1 MTAPQNLAG
10 VTDVAFHS
18 MHRKGNQCKL
28 LVVHSK
34 TIDVVSCFTVLS
46 GDRHHD
52 DTQAT
57 HDRCVGSTLNGRTVE
72 WWNGGIVE
80 WQNGRMV
87 NGGMVNGRMVNG
99 GMVEWWSGRMVNGG
113 MVEWW
118 SGRMVEWWN
127 G

>member
-99 GMVEWWSGRMVNGG
+99 GMVEWWSGRMV
-113 MVEWW
+113 EW
-118 SGRMVEWWN
+118 
-127 G
+127 

>member
-80 WQNGRMV
+80 WQNGKWW
-87 NGGMVNGRMVNG
+87 NGRMVNG
-99 GMVEWWSGRMVNGG
+99 GMVEWQN
-113 MVEWW
+113 
-118 SGRMVEWWN
+118 GRMVEW
-127 G
+127 

>member
-10 VTDVAFHS
+10 VTGVAFHS

-80 WQNGRMV
+80 WWNSGMV
-87 NGGMVNGRMVNG
+87 EQWNGGIVEWQNSGMVEQWNGRMVNG
-99 GMVEWWSGRMVNGG
+99 GMVEW
-113 MVEWW
+113 
-118 SGRMVEWWN
+118 
-127 G
+127 

>member
-1 MTAPQNLAG
+1 MNDNRIHKSWRLLGMTAAQNLAG

-52 DTQAT
+52 DT
-57 HDRCVGSTLNGRTVE
+57 
-72 WWNGGIVE
+72 
-80 WQNGRMV
+80 
-87 NGGMVNGRMVNG
+87 
-99 GMVEWWSGRMVNGG
+99 
-113 MVEWW
+113 
-118 SGRMVEWWN
+118 
-127 G
+127 

>member
-10 VTDVAFHS
+10 VTEVAFHS

-87 NGGMVNGRMVNG
+87 NGGMVEWQNGEWQNGKWRNG
-99 GMVEWWSGRMVNGG
+99 GMVEWQN
-113 MVEWW
+113 
-118 SGRMVEWWN
+118 GRMVEW
-127 G
+127 